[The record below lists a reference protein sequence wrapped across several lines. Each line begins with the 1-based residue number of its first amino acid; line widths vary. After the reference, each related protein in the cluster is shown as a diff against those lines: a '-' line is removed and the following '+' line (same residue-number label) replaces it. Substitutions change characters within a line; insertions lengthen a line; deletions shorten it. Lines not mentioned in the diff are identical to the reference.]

1 MKKQDIPI
9 IVLLVGLLVTWPIIS
24 KKLFPPVVPQPQPP
38 DIENIEPIPK
48 QDEPEQKQD
57 QPEQKQDEPE
67 QKQDQPAPKQDEPA
81 PKQDEPEPGEI
92 PSHSGSAP
100 DLVEFGNSLVSLT
113 FSSWGGGIVSAVL
126 HKYPQTTDP
135 ESPPLQMDFSGYPS
149 LTYSYLPGLTTNY
162 DFSVTREGDSLQIT
176 ASSDAGISLNRIVRF
191 SDEGYGL
198 RVVDTISN
206 NGAHPTQL
214 PDHGLN
220 LGPMRRIATS
230 ARGRAA
236 GYSYLGVDYAPS
248 HGGKGTQH
256 TGKKMPGLF
265 RDAYSKS
272 FMCMGG
278 GPIRRPDIVKLQ
290 KVDDET
296 DWLAVKNK
304 FFVQLVAPAGGGAF
318 ASSLSL
324 YAVRSVSDKELED
337 PDNVSAWPSSV
348 VVNEAYATAEFNGI
362 ALAPGESF
370 SREMSYYLGPKL
382 YSTLKAMGKDEVMEF
397 GWSGGFFGWLGALI
411 GGLCP
416 ALLWLLNALY
426 SVIPNY
432 GVAIILLTLLIRIVF
447 WPIMQ
452 KSTENMKKMQE
463 IQPQLKELREKFGS
477 DHQKFIKKQQ
487 ELFKEHKVSPVGG
500 CLPMLIQIPVFI
512 ALFTVL
518 RSAVQLRFAEFL
530 WINDLSEPEGLLTGV
545 LPPPIYELNILPILM
560 TLTMIWQQRL
570 TPSGGDPQQQKMMAI
585 MMPVLMLVLFYGMAS
600 ALVLYWTFSQCLGIV
615 QLLLK
620 NRKDRKKAGVAP
632 AG

>member
-9 IVLLVGLLVTWPIIS
+9 IVLLVGLLVAWPIIS
-24 KKLFPPVVPQPQPP
+24 KKLFPPAPPQPQPP
-38 DIENIEPIPK
+38 DIEKVEPALLP
-48 QDEPEQKQD
+48 DERGPVPQT
-57 QPEQKQDEPE
+57 
-67 QKQDQPAPKQDEPA
+67 DEPA
-81 PKQDEPEPGEI
+81 PALPEPDKVDPLPAEPGEP
-92 PSHSGSAP
+92 PSHSGANP
-100 DLVEFGNSLVSLT
+100 DLVEFGNSVVSLT

-126 HKYPQTTDP
+126 HEYPQTTEP
-135 ESPPLQMDFSGYPS
+135 ESAPLQMDFSKHQS
-149 LTYSYLPGLTTNY
+149 LTYSSLPGLTTNH
-162 DFSVTREGDSLQIT
+162 DFEVTRQGDSLVIN
-176 ASSDAGISLNRIVRF
+176 AVSDAGVSFNRVVTF
-191 SDEGYGL
+191 SGEGYEL

-206 NGAHPTQL
+206 VGGAPIQL
-214 PDHGLN
+214 PDYGLH
-220 LGPMRRIATS
+220 LGPMQKIATS

-236 GYSYLGVDYAPS
+236 GISYLGVDYALS

-256 TGKKMPGLF
+256 TGKKMPAQF

-272 FMCMGG
+272 FMCSGG
-278 GPIRRPDIVKLQ
+278 SAIRRPDIVKTQ
-290 KVDDET
+290 EVDDET

-304 FFVQLVAPAGGGAF
+304 FFVQLLAPIAPGNF
-318 ASSLSL
+318 ASSLSI
-324 YAVRSVSDKELED
+324 YAERAVSDQELED
-337 PDNVSAWPSSV
+337 PDNATAWPSSV
-348 VVNEAYATAEFNGI
+348 IVSEAYATAEFRGQ

-370 SREMSYYLGPKL
+370 SREMRYYLGPKL
-382 YSTLKAMGKDEVMEF
+382 YSALKAMGKGDVMEF
-397 GWSGGFFGWLGALI
+397 GWSGGFFGWFGALI

-426 SVIPNY
+426 SMIPNY

-452 KSTENMKKMQE
+452 KSTDNMKKMQE
-463 IQPQLKELREKFGS
+463 IQPQLKELKEKFGS

-518 RSAVQLRFAEFL
+518 RSAVELRFAGFL
-530 WINDLSEPEGLLTGV
+530 WIGDLSEPEGLLSGV
-545 LPPPIYELNILPILM
+545 MPAPIYELNILPILM
-560 TLTMIWQQRL
+560 TVTMIWQQRL

-620 NRKDRKKAGVAP
+620 NRKDQRKAEAASAG
-632 AG
+632 